1 MLGPFATTNV
11 VREPYQAFSGSRY
24 PSISPGNGRR
34 ALAHPGPTGGRRDPD
49 QGQRGWGSRDLGLRG
64 RPHRSEDPFAPMF
77 DFAWSEIALIAGV
90 ALVVIGPKDLPV
102 ALRAISGFVKKA
114 RRMAGEFQTH
124 VDEMMRDA
132 DLKDVKDSFN
142 QIRNFDFRGTVEKAI
157 DPDHSL
163 RNTFAGN
170 PLEPST
176 TSTGTVGP
184 ASSPTATSW
193 SAKPLPDE
201 HLPEPE
207 PPPPVRVA
215 APPFIPPALVPF
227 VDGPKA
233 AASRRRLSFHR
244 PPCSNAR
251 RR

>member
-1 MLGPFATTNV
+1 
-11 VREPYQAFSGSRY
+11 
-24 PSISPGNGRR
+24 
-34 ALAHPGPTGGRRDPD
+34 
-49 QGQRGWGSRDLGLRG
+49 
-64 RPHRSEDPFAPMF
+64 MF
-77 DFAWSEIALIAGV
+77 DFAWSEIALIAAV

-132 DLKDVKDSFN
+132 DMKDVKDSFN

-176 TSTGTVGP
+176 TSFGEATPAEAATGEVLLSEP
-184 ASSPTATSW
+184 A
-193 SAKPLPDE
+193 PDE

-207 PPPPVRVA
+207 PPPVRVD
-215 APPFIPPALVPF
+215 APAFVPPALVPF
-227 VDGPKA
+227 VGGPKA
-233 AASRRRLSFHR
+233 PSPPPPFIPPVAMLQR
-244 PPCSNAR
+244 PPT
-251 RR
+251 

>member
-1 MLGPFATTNV
+1 MA
-11 VREPYQAFSGSRY
+11 
-24 PSISPGNGRR
+24 SPCG
-34 ALAHPGPTGGRRDPD
+34 
-49 QGQRGWGSRDLGLRG
+49 
-64 RPHRSEDPFAPMF
+64 SEDLVTLMF

-142 QIRNFDFRGTVEKAI
+142 QIRNFDFRSTVEQAI

-163 RNTFAGN
+163 RDTLNNN
-170 PLEPST
+170 PLDTAATASGSVSNGEATVSEP
-176 TSTGTVGP
+176 V
-184 ASSPTATSW
+184 
-193 SAKPLPDE
+193 PDE
-201 HLPEPE
+201 YDREPE

-227 VDGPKA
+227 ILGPTPAEPPPPFIPPA
-233 AASRRRLSFHR
+233 AMLQR
-244 PPCSNAR
+244 PPA
-251 RR
+251 

>member
-1 MLGPFATTNV
+1 
-11 VREPYQAFSGSRY
+11 
-24 PSISPGNGRR
+24 
-34 ALAHPGPTGGRRDPD
+34 
-49 QGQRGWGSRDLGLRG
+49 
-64 RPHRSEDPFAPMF
+64 MF
-77 DFAWSEIALIAGV
+77 DFAWSEIALIAAV

-176 TSTGTVGP
+176 TSFGEAASADEVAGEVPLSEP
-184 ASSPTATSW
+184 A
-193 SAKPLPDE
+193 PDE
-201 HLPEPE
+201 HSPEPE
-207 PPPPVRVA
+207 PPPVRVD
-215 APPFIPPALVPF
+215 APRSSRPLGAIR
-227 VDGPKA
+227 GRTE
-233 AASRRRLSFHR
+233 RRRATAAFHSAGGHAPTPAGLIR
-244 PPCSNAR
+244 HFRHKHEELPWPLLKTIRSTTSRCRCWTIWSSCAR
-251 RR
+251 G